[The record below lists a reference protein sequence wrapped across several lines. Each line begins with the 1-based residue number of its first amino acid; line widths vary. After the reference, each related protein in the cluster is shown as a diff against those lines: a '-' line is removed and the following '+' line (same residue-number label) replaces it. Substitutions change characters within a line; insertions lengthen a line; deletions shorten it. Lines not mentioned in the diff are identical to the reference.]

1 MVNITMVRMNL
12 FGKNPGIVVG
22 LFLTFLLFQVSGAL
36 ADELRVAVASNFLLP
51 VKELSK
57 EFEKNT
63 ANKVVVISASTGKL
77 YAQIKQGAPFDVLL
91 AADSLRPELLEKEG
105 IGVPGSRFTYAVGR
119 LALWSAD
126 TKLFLKKNLQVLNQK
141 NFRYL
146 AIANPKTAPYGKAAE
161 QVLRK
166 KGHWDQLQT
175 RMVRGEN
182 ISQTFQF
189 LVTGNADIG
198 FIALSQL
205 RSNQGQRKGYSWIV
219 PAEWHD
225 PIRQQALLLKRAK
238 TNKAAKEFLSFL
250 KSNQVQKKIESYGYS
265 LEQL

>member
-1 MVNITMVRMNL
+1 MARMTL
-12 FGKNPGIVVG
+12 FKKNPGIVSA
-22 LFLTFLLFQVSGAL
+22 LLLTFILFQVPGAW

-51 VKELSK
+51 VKELSR
-57 EFEKNT
+57 EFEKIT
-63 ANKVVVISASTGKL
+63 TNKVAVISASTGKL
-77 YAQIKQGAPFDVLL
+77 YAQIMQGAPFDILL

-105 IGVPGSRFTYAVGR
+105 TGVPGSRFTYALGR

-126 TKLFLKKNLQVLNQK
+126 TTLFLRNDLQVLNQK

-166 KGHWDQLQT
+166 KGFWDQLQT
-175 RMVRGEN
+175 RLIRGEN

-205 RSNQGQRKGYSWIV
+205 KRNKSQLNGYFWTV
-219 PAEWHD
+219 PSEWHD
-225 PIRQQALLLKRAK
+225 PIRQQAILLKRAK
-238 TNKAAKEFLSFL
+238 TNKAALEFLNFL
-250 KSNQVQKKIESYGYS
+250 KSNRMQKMIESYGYS
-265 LEQL
+265 LEHL

>member
-1 MVNITMVRMNL
+1 MNR
-12 FGKNPGIVVG
+12 FKTKSG
-22 LFLTFLLFQVSGAL
+22 LIGGLLLAFFLLHVSDAL
-36 ADELRVAVASNFLLP
+36 AKELRIAVASNFLLP
-51 VKELSK
+51 LKELSRKFK
-57 EFEKNT
+57 EST
-63 ANKVVVISASTGKL
+63 GHKVVVISGSTGKL
-77 YAQIKQGAPFDVLL
+77 YAQIKQGAPFDILM

-126 TKLFLKKNLQVLNQK
+126 STLPLENDLQVLNHK

-166 KGHWDQLQT
+166 KGFWKQIQNRL
-175 RMVRGEN
+175 VRGEN

-189 LVTGNADIG
+189 VMTGNADIG

-205 RSNQGQRKGYSWIV
+205 RKNQGLGFSWII
-219 PAEWHD
+219 PQEWHD
-225 PIRQQALLLKRAK
+225 PIRQQGILLKRAK
-238 TNKAAKEFLSFL
+238 TNKAAWNFLNFI
-250 KSNQVQKKIESYGYS
+250 KSNQVQNQIESYGYS
-265 LEQL
+265 LKL

>member
-1 MVNITMVRMNL
+1 MNRL
-12 FGKNPGIVVG
+12 KTKSG
-22 LFLTFLLFQVSGAL
+22 LIGGVLLAFFLLHVSDAL
-36 ADELRVAVASNFLLP
+36 AKELRIAVASNFLLP
-51 VKELSK
+51 LKELSRKFK
-57 EFEKNT
+57 EST
-63 ANKVVVISASTGKL
+63 GHKVVVISGSTGKL
-77 YAQIKQGAPFDVLL
+77 YAQIKQGAPFDILL

-126 TKLFLKKNLQVLNQK
+126 STLPLKNDLQVLNHK

-166 KGHWDQLQT
+166 KGFWEQIQNRL
-175 RMVRGEN
+175 VRGEN

-189 LVTGNADIG
+189 VMTGNADIG

-205 RSNQGQRKGYSWIV
+205 RKNQGRGFSLIIPQ
-219 PAEWHD
+219 EWHD
-225 PIRQQALLLKRAK
+225 PIRQQGILLKRAK
-238 TNKAAKEFLSFL
+238 TNKAARQFLNFI
-250 KSNQVQKKIESYGYS
+250 KSNRIQKQIESYGYS
-265 LEQL
+265 LKL

>member
-1 MVNITMVRMNL
+1 MNR
-12 FGKNPGIVVG
+12 FKTKSG
-22 LFLTFLLFQVSGAL
+22 LIGGVLLAFFLLHVSDAL
-36 ADELRVAVASNFLLP
+36 AKELRIAVASNFLLP
-51 VKELSK
+51 LKELSRKFK
-57 EFEKNT
+57 EST
-63 ANKVVVISASTGKL
+63 GHKVVVISGSTGKL
-77 YAQIKQGAPFDVLL
+77 YAQIKQGATFDILL

-126 TKLFLKKNLQVLNQK
+126 STLPLNNDLQVLNNK

-166 KGHWDQLQT
+166 KGFWEQIQNRL
-175 RMVRGEN
+175 VRGEN

-189 LVTGNADIG
+189 VMTGNADIG

-205 RSNQGQRKGYSWIV
+205 RKNQGRGFSWII
-219 PAEWHD
+219 PQEWND
-225 PIRQQALLLKRAK
+225 PIRQKGILLKRAK
-238 TNKAAKEFLSFL
+238 TNKPARQFLNFI
-250 KSNQVQKKIESYGYS
+250 KSNRIQKQIESYGYS
-265 LEQL
+265 LKL

>member
-1 MVNITMVRMNL
+1 MARMTL
-12 FGKNPGIVVG
+12 FKKNPGIVAG
-22 LFLTFLLFQVSGAL
+22 LFLTIFLFQIPGAL
-36 ADELRVAVASNFLLP
+36 AEELRVAVASNFLLP
-51 VKELSK
+51 LKQLSK

-77 YAQIKQGAPFDVLL
+77 YAQIKQGAPLDVLL
-91 AADSLRPELLEKEG
+91 AADSLRPELLETDG

-126 TKLFLKKNLQVLNQK
+126 TTLFLKNDLQVLNQK

-166 KGHWDQLQT
+166 RGFWDQLQT
-175 RMVRGEN
+175 RLVRGEN

-205 RSNQGQRKGYSWIV
+205 KRNQGQLKGYSWTV

-238 TNKAAKEFLSFL
+238 TNNAAKEFLNFI
-250 KSNQVQKKIESYGYS
+250 KSKRVQKIIESYGYS
-265 LEQL
+265 LNHL

>member
-1 MVNITMVRMNL
+1 MSI
-12 FGKNPGIVVG
+12 FKKKSGIVSR
-22 LFLTFLLFQVSGAL
+22 LLLAFLLFTSPGVW

-51 VKELSK
+51 IKELSR

-63 ANKVVVISASTGKL
+63 ENKIVVISASTGKL
-77 YAQIKQGAPFDVLL
+77 YAQIKQGAPFDILL

-105 IGVPGSRFTYAVGR
+105 IGISGSRFTYALGGLV
-119 LALWSAD
+119 LWSSD
-126 TKLFLKKNLQVLNQK
+126 TKLFLRNDLKVLNQK
-141 NFRYL
+141 KIRYL

-166 KGHWDQLQT
+166 KGFWDQLQAKL
-175 RMVRGEN
+175 VRGEN

-205 RSNQGQRKGYSWIV
+205 RKNQKELKGYSWTI
-219 PAEWHD
+219 PSEWHD
-225 PIRQQALLLKRAK
+225 PIRQQAILLKRAK
-238 TNKAAKEFLSFL
+238 RNKTALEFLNFI
-250 KSNQVQKKIESYGYS
+250 KSNRVQKIIESYGYS
-265 LEQL
+265 IEHL

>member
-1 MVNITMVRMNL
+1 MARMTL
-12 FGKNPGIVVG
+12 FKKNPGRVAG
-22 LFLTFLLFQVSGAL
+22 LLLAFLLFPVPGAW
-36 ADELRVAVASNFLLP
+36 ADEVRVAVASNFLLP
-51 VKELSK
+51 VKELSR
-57 EFEKNT
+57 EFEKTT

-77 YAQIKQGAPFDVLL
+77 YAQIKQGAPYDVLL

-126 TKLFLKKNLQVLNQK
+126 TTLFLKNDLQVLNQN

-166 KGHWDQLQT
+166 KGFWDQLQT
-175 RMVRGEN
+175 RLVRGEN

-205 RSNQGQRKGYSWIV
+205 RRNQGQLNGYSWTV
-219 PAEWHD
+219 PSEWHD
-225 PIRQQALLLKRAK
+225 PIRQQAILLKRAK
-238 TNKAAKEFLSFL
+238 TNKAAREFLNFI
-250 KSNQVQKKIESYGYS
+250 KSNRVQKIIESYGYS